1 VPGASRNCITGL
13 LGESLKVC
21 VKVRPEKGKVNSAV
35 EKLIAQA
42 LGISTENSKI
52 VRCYTSAHKVIEI
65 TGLSESA
72 VRKKFENTKPR
83 NTPRPHLD
91 YIN

>member
-1 VPGASRNCITGL
+1 MKLSLKVVPGASRDCITGW

-21 VKVRPEKGKVNSAV
+21 VKVAPEKGQANKAV

-42 LGISTENSKI
+42 LGISARHTKI
-52 VRCYTSAHKVIEI
+52 VRGTTSAHKVIEI

-72 VRKKFENTKPR
+72 VRERLGNTSENT
-83 NTPRPHLD
+83 RP
-91 YIN
+91 